1 MTLDRYL
8 EELTQEDRPLR
19 FATIASL
26 SDMSRAEVD
35 KFAVT
40 WGALTLERQRQLV
53 KRLVEMAEEN
63 VELDFHLVFLMC
75 LDSGDAEVRG
85 NAILGL
91 WEMEDRSLIEP
102 LIKALTTDVS
112 PQVRGAAAVAL
123 GKFAILAEEDKM
135 PEADGTRVRD
145 ALMSVLRNENETLD
159 VRRRA
164 LESIAPFESHVIRE
178 YIRRSYESDD
188 LHQKSS
194 AIFAMGRTG
203 ETRWLSYLF
212 KEMRGISPVL
222 RFEAANACGELG
234 DESAVPQLIPLLDDD
249 DLQVQLAA
257 VRALGEIGGSTAMR
271 ALQNCV
277 HSDESAIRDAAQE
290 AIDYVDAMRNP
301 LSFRYRA

>member
-1 MTLDRYL
+1 MTLDRHL
-8 EELTQEDRPLR
+8 EELTQEDKPLR

-26 SDMSRAEVD
+26 SDMSRAEAD

-40 WGALTLERQRQLV
+40 WAALSLERQRQLV

-63 VELDFHLVFLMC
+63 VELDFHLIFLMC
-75 LDSGDAEVRG
+75 LDSEDAQVRE

-91 WEMEDRSLIEP
+91 WEIEDRSLIEP

-112 PQVRGAAAVAL
+112 PKVRSAAAVAL
-123 GKFAILAEEDKM
+123 GKFAILADEDEL
-135 PEADGTRVRD
+135 PEADGARVRD
-145 ALMSVLRNENETLD
+145 ALMSVLRNEKETPD

-164 LESIAPFESHVIRE
+164 LESAAPFDSHVIRE

-188 LHQKSS
+188 LNQKSS

-212 KEMRGISPVL
+212 KELRGLSPVL

-234 DESAVPQLIPLLDDD
+234 DESAVPHLIPLLDDD

-257 VRALGEIGGSTAMR
+257 IRALGEIGGSTAMR
-271 ALQNCV
+271 ALQNCI
-277 HSDESAIRDAAQE
+277 HSDEPAIRDAARE
-290 AIDYVDAMRNP
+290 AIDYADAMRNP